1 METKKIRITGAQL
14 SFTFGAIQENK
25 SKILNTLEE
34 AEKINS
40 DIVVFPELCVTG
52 YPPEDLLLRESFVGK
67 NFAVLEEIA
76 EFSGRT
82 SGVIGFVDRSLEEQT
97 MDNVDRN
104 ITNAAAI
111 VQNGD
116 VKGIYHK
123 SFLPNYSVFDEARY
137 FAKGTKPEE
146 IFWYEDIAVGI
157 NICEDIWINNGPAEE
172 QVKKGASLII
182 NINASPFDINKTE
195 SRKVNVRDKA
205 KKLKVPILYL
215 NMVGGQDELVFD
227 GGSFLV
233 DADGN
238 IIYEAGQFSEE
249 IFSFDLE
256 LEIKNVKSENKL
268 IVNEK
273 KSDLPPLKTSD
284 SLSEL
289 ESMYAALKM
298 GLSDYVEK
306 NNFKKVLVGL
316 SGGIDSAL
324 TATIAVDA
332 LTSDNVI
339 GVAMTSK
346 FNPKS
351 SLEDAKELADNLNI
365 ELKTVNIEETAEKFR
380 NLLKDNI
387 DDDLKSVVAENI
399 QSRIRGN
406 ILMGLSNQLGAMV
419 VSTGNKS
426 EMAVGYS
433 TLYGDLVGGFALL
446 KDVYKTEVYKLSDYR
461 NSISKVIPQNI
472 IEKKPSAELS
482 EDQYD
487 SDSLPE
493 YDLLDKILKM
503 YIELDYSSEKIINS
517 DIDKEVVFDILEKID
532 RNEYKRKQVAPGVK
546 LTSRA
551 FGKDRRMPITNTY
564 IRDLSLIHI

>member
-1 METKKIRITGAQL
+1 VETKKLRITGAQL
-14 SFTFGAIQENK
+14 SFTVGAIQENK

-123 SFLPNYSVFDEARY
+123 CYLPNYSVFDEARY

-157 NICEDIWINNGPAEE
+157 NICEDVWINNGPAEE

-238 IIYEAGQFSEE
+238 IIYEAEQFSEE

-339 GVAMTSK
+339 GVAMPSK

-351 SLEDAKELADNLNI
+351 SLDDAKELADNLNI

-380 NLLKDNI
+380 NLLKDNL
-387 DDDLKSVVAENI
+387 DDDLKSVVDENI

-564 IRDLSLIHI
+564 IRDRS

>member
-14 SFTFGAIQENK
+14 SFTVGAIQENK

-123 SFLPNYSVFDEARY
+123 CYLPNYSVFDEARY

-157 NICEDIWINNGPAEE
+157 NICEDVWINNGPAEE

-339 GVAMTSK
+339 GVAMPSK

-365 ELKTVNIEETAEKFR
+365 ELKTINIEETAEKFR
-380 NLLKDNI
+380 NLLKDNL
-387 DDDLKSVVAENI
+387 DDDLKSVVDENI

-564 IRDLSLIHI
+564 IRDRS

>member
-1 METKKIRITGAQL
+1 MGTKKIRITGAQL
-14 SFTFGAIQENK
+14 SFSVGAIQENK
-25 SKILNTLEE
+25 SKILNTLEQ

-40 DIVVFPELCVTG
+40 DIVVFPELCITG

-82 SGVIGFVDRSLEEQT
+82 SGIIGFVDRSLEEQT
-97 MDNVDRN
+97 TDNVDRK

-123 SFLPNYSVFDEARY
+123 CFLPNYSVFDEARY

-146 IFWYEDIAVGI
+146 IFWYEDVGVGI
-157 NICEDIWINNGPAEE
+157 NVCEDIWIDEGPAEE
-172 QVKKGASLII
+172 QVKRGASLII
-182 NINASPFDINKTE
+182 NINASPFDIDKTK
-195 SRKVNVRDKA
+195 SRKEKVIHKA
-205 KKLKVPILYL
+205 KKLNVPIIYL

-227 GGSFLV
+227 GGSFVV
-233 DADGN
+233 DSDGN
-238 IIYEAGQFSEE
+238 IIHEASQFVEE
-249 IFSFDLE
+249 VFSFDID
-256 LEIKNVKSENKL
+256 LEIKDINTENKL
-268 IVNEK
+268 IINEK
-273 KSDLPPLKTSD
+273 NSDLPSIESTKPLE
-284 SLSEL
+284 EL
-289 ESMYAALKM
+289 ESMYSALKL
-298 GLSDYVEK
+298 GLSDYVRK
-306 NNFKKVLVGL
+306 NKFKKVLVGI

-324 TATIAVDA
+324 TATIAVDS
-332 LTSDNVI
+332 LSSENVI
-339 GVAMTSK
+339 GVAMPSR
-346 FNPKS
+346 FNPES
-351 SLEDAKELADNLNI
+351 SLKDAEALAKNLNI
-365 ELKTVNIEETAEKFR
+365 ELKTINIEETAEKFR
-380 NLLKDNI
+380 ELIGSNI
-387 DDDLKSVVAENI
+387 DESLESVVKENI
-399 QSRIRGN
+399 QARIRGN
-406 ILMGLSNQLGAMV
+406 ILMALSNQLGAMV

-446 KDVYKTEVYKLSDYR
+446 KDVYKTEVYKLSNYR
-461 NSISKVIPQNI
+461 NSISKVIPKNI
-472 IEKKPSAELS
+472 ISKKPSAELS

-487 SDSLPE
+487 SDTLPE

-503 YIELDYSSEKIINS
+503 YIELDYSSEKIIKS
-517 DIDKEVVFDILEKID
+517 GIEKDVVFDILEKID

-564 IRDLSLIHI
+564 IRDRY

>member
-14 SFTFGAIQENK
+14 SFTVGAIQENK

-123 SFLPNYSVFDEARY
+123 CYLPNYSVFDEARY

-157 NICEDIWINNGPAEE
+157 NICEDVWINNGPAEE

-233 DADGN
+233 DADGD
-238 IIYEAGQFSEE
+238 IIYEAEQFSEE

-273 KSDLPPLKTSD
+273 KSDLPLLKTSD

-339 GVAMTSK
+339 GVAMPSK

-380 NLLKDNI
+380 NLLKDNL
-387 DDDLKSVVAENI
+387 DDDLKSVVDENI

-564 IRDLSLIHI
+564 IRDRS

>member
-1 METKKIRITGAQL
+1 METKKLRITGAQL
-14 SFTFGAIQENK
+14 SFTVGAIQENK

-123 SFLPNYSVFDEARY
+123 CYLPNYSVFDEARY

-157 NICEDIWINNGPAEE
+157 NICEDVWINNGPAEE

-205 KKLKVPILYL
+205 KKLNVPILYL

-339 GVAMTSK
+339 GVAMPSK

-351 SLEDAKELADNLNI
+351 SLDDAKELADNLNI
-365 ELKTVNIEETAEKFR
+365 ELKTINIEETAEKFR
-380 NLLKDNI
+380 NLLKDNLN
-387 DDDLKSVVAENI
+387 DDLKSVVDENI

-564 IRDLSLIHI
+564 IRDRS

>member
-1 METKKIRITGAQL
+1 METKKLRITGAQL
-14 SFTFGAIQENK
+14 SFTVGAIQENK

-123 SFLPNYSVFDEARY
+123 CYLPNYSVFDEARY

-157 NICEDIWINNGPAEE
+157 NICEDVWINNGPAEE

-238 IIYEAGQFSEE
+238 IIYEAEQFSEE

-339 GVAMTSK
+339 GVAMPSK

-351 SLEDAKELADNLNI
+351 SLEDAKELAENLNI

-380 NLLKDNI
+380 NLLKDNL
-387 DDDLKSVVAENI
+387 DDDLKSVVDENI

-564 IRDLSLIHI
+564 IRDRS

>member
-14 SFTFGAIQENK
+14 SFTVGAIQENK

-123 SFLPNYSVFDEARY
+123 CYLPNYSVFDEARY

-339 GVAMTSK
+339 GVAMPSK

-365 ELKTVNIEETAEKFR
+365 ELKTINIEETAEKFR
-380 NLLKDNI
+380 NLLKDNV
-387 DDDLKSVVAENI
+387 DDDLKSVVDENI

-564 IRDLSLIHI
+564 IRDRS

>member
-1 METKKIRITGAQL
+1 METKKLRITGAQL
-14 SFTFGAIQENK
+14 SFTVGAIQENK

-123 SFLPNYSVFDEARY
+123 CYLPNYSVFDEARY

-157 NICEDIWINNGPAEE
+157 NICEDVWINNGPAEE

-233 DADGN
+233 DAEGN
-238 IIYEAGQFSEE
+238 IIYEARQFSEE

-273 KSDLPPLKTSD
+273 KSDLPTLKTSD

-339 GVAMTSK
+339 GVAMPSK

-351 SLEDAKELADNLNI
+351 SLDDAKELADNLNI
-365 ELKTVNIEETAEKFR
+365 ELKTINIEETAEKFR
-380 NLLKDNI
+380 NLLKDNLN
-387 DDDLKSVVAENI
+387 DDLKSVVDENI

-564 IRDLSLIHI
+564 IRDRS

>member
-1 METKKIRITGAQL
+1 MDTKKLRITGAQL
-14 SFTFGAIQENK
+14 SFSVGAIQENK
-25 SKILNTLEE
+25 SKILKTLEE

-40 DIVVFPELCVTG
+40 DVVVFPELCITG

-123 SFLPNYSVFDEARY
+123 CYLPNYSVFDEARY

-157 NICEDIWINNGPAEE
+157 NICEDVWINNGPAEE

-227 GGSFLV
+227 GGSFLA

-339 GVAMTSK
+339 GVAMPSK

-380 NLLKDNI
+380 NLLKDNL
-387 DDDLKSVVAENI
+387 DDDLKSVVDENI

-564 IRDLSLIHI
+564 IRDRS

>member
-1 METKKIRITGAQL
+1 METKKLRITGAQL
-14 SFTFGAIQENK
+14 SFTVGAIQENK

-123 SFLPNYSVFDEARY
+123 CYLPNYSVFDEARY

-205 KKLKVPILYL
+205 KKLNVPILYL

-273 KSDLPPLKTSD
+273 KSDLPTLKTSD

-339 GVAMTSK
+339 GVAMPSK

-387 DDDLKSVVAENI
+387 DDDLKSVVDENI

-564 IRDLSLIHI
+564 IRDRS

>member
-1 METKKIRITGAQL
+1 VETKKIRITGAQL
-14 SFTFGAIQENK
+14 SFTVGAIQENK

-123 SFLPNYSVFDEARY
+123 CYLPNYSVFDEARY

-238 IIYEAGQFSEE
+238 IIYEAEQFSEE

-339 GVAMTSK
+339 GVAMPSK

-380 NLLKDNI
+380 NLLKDNL
-387 DDDLKSVVAENI
+387 DDDLKSVVDENI

-564 IRDLSLIHI
+564 IRDRS